1 MITGITHFPLDS
13 SATQVGNKQVLGK
26 DDFLKLLVAQL
37 SAQDPLNPLDNQ
49 EFSALLAQFSALEQ
63 ITNVNANLEALR
75 ELQLAT
81 TNASLISLIGKNVD
95 VQGNTFEFP
104 QGQPINLSYSLAE
117 DAETVKV
124 DVFDSSGSKVASVN
138 GNTLTAGKGIAVF
151 NGLDL
156 SGNPLPSGT
165 YSFTVIAQNASGG
178 TVLSQTFSTGIVTDV
193 LFEDNQSFVVVNGEK
208 IPAELITR
216 VSI

>member
-13 SATQVGNKQVLGK
+13 SATQVENKQVLGK

-95 VQGNTFEFP
+95 VQGNTFEFT
-104 QGQPINLSYSLAE
+104 QG
-117 DAETVKV
+117 
-124 DVFDSSGSKVASVN
+124 
-138 GNTLTAGKGIAVF
+138 
-151 NGLDL
+151 
-156 SGNPLPSGT
+156 
-165 YSFTVIAQNASGG
+165 
-178 TVLSQTFSTGIVTDV
+178 
-193 LFEDNQSFVVVNGEK
+193 
-208 IPAELITR
+208 
-216 VSI
+216 

>member
-1 MITGITHFPLDS
+1 
-13 SATQVGNKQVLGK
+13 
-26 DDFLKLLVAQL
+26 
-37 SAQDPLNPLDNQ
+37 
-49 EFSALLAQFSALEQ
+49 
-63 ITNVNANLEALR
+63 
-75 ELQLAT
+75 
-81 TNASLISLIGKNVD
+81 
-95 VQGNTFEFP
+95 
-104 QGQPINLSYSLAE
+104 
-117 DAETVKV
+117 
-124 DVFDSSGSKVASVN
+124 VN

-165 YSFTVIAQNASGG
+165 YSFTVVAQNASGA
-178 TVLSQTFSTGIVTDV
+178 TVLSQTFSSGIVTDV